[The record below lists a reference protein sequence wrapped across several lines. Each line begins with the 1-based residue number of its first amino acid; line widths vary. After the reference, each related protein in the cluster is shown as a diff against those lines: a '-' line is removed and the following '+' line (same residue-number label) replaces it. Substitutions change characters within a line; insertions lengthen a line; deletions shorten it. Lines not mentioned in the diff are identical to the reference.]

1 MWLATVLLIKTKFS
15 SLKSGNND
23 RRKNGGGHPIA
34 KFIAPVSRERPAVTL
49 SLGALTK
56 APPATFKWDAMTSQ
70 WPTSS
75 VKNGLSRQITN
86 KKVKTW
92 LELVL
97 LHQVWEPVQSFKPL
111 ALANCLTHNW
121 KRVRLPLTATKSL
134 KLLSKMRSFSKRLS
148 KTPY

>member
-1 MWLATVLLIKTKFS
+1 MTTHNPTPGSNRCSEATLKQKLKIWLATVLLIKTKFS

-23 RRKNGGGHPIA
+23 RRKNGGGHPGA
-34 KFIAPVSRERPAVTL
+34 KLTAPVSRERPAVTL
-49 SLGALTK
+49 SLGVTTK

-70 WPTSS
+70 WPTLS

-97 LHQVWEPVQSFKPL
+97 LHQVWKPVQSFKPL

-121 KRVRLPLTATKSL
+121 KRVR
-134 KLLSKMRSFSKRLS
+134 
-148 KTPY
+148 